1 MYFLKIITLRLGAHN
16 IKHNTVT
23 VTNEQGEDRT
33 KKQQFLQV
41 IEVKLAEIHIKS
53 ILFQDVKC
61 NAYSNHQENS
71 YRICIL
77 KNEKSLNI

>member
-16 IKHNTVT
+16 IKYNTVT

-53 ILFQDVKC
+53 I
-61 NAYSNHQENS
+61 
-71 YRICIL
+71 
-77 KNEKSLNI
+77 

>member
-53 ILFQDVKC
+53 I
-61 NAYSNHQENS
+61 
-71 YRICIL
+71 
-77 KNEKSLNI
+77 